1 MGDSLATRTGTHDR
15 RNGRRRRQ
23 SQAENGRGISAR
35 VDLGGL
41 DQLAGYLICRAQV
54 GVLQEL
60 KRLFGPFGITPMQF
74 SVLKVIQANP
84 GISQARVAEVL
95 YIETSRMVQKV
106 DRLEVRQL
114 VERRRSDSDRRAHEL
129 HLTPAGGDLLAELM
143 PLVEA
148 HERVMAERIGQK
160 AMADIVESLRAIV
173 T

>member
-1 MGDSLATRTGTHDR
+1 
-15 RNGRRRRQ
+15 
-23 SQAENGRGISAR
+23 
-35 VDLGGL
+35 
-41 DQLAGYLICRAQV
+41 
-54 GVLQEL
+54 
-60 KRLFGPFGITPMQF
+60 
-74 SVLKVIQANP
+74 LKVIQANP

-106 DRLEVRQL
+106 DRLEARHL

-143 PLVEA
+143 PLVEMQ
-148 HERVMAERIGQK
+148 ERAMAERIGQK